1 MYLTFFGFSH
11 HPFATAQVPAE
22 VFPASGHREA
32 LATLLYGVLTRKP
45 FIALTGE
52 TGTGKTTLLGI
63 ALALLRERRLHLLR
77 LPDPLME
84 PTQLIRWLGSQLGV
98 REAGDLLPGEL
109 WRIHEAIERS
119 SADGRRVVIVV
130 DEAQALPRGSL
141 EILRLLSNFET
152 GVDGRQQTILVGQPE
167 FWQTLAAFD
176 QRSLRQRIAIQAVLS
191 SLGHRDAAAY
201 IGFQLRRAGRQPRD
215 VMTPQALRLILSHA
229 RGIPRQINTIADNAL
244 ITAFGANAQQVA
256 AAHVREAL
264 DALDEKNGWR
274 HWKFRNP
281 VLTAASAWCLCVCA
295 LPVLS
300 MWQRWC
306 A

>member
-1 MYLTFFGFSH
+1 MYLTFFGFSS
-11 HPFATAQVPAE
+11 HPFATARIPAE

-63 ALALLRERRLHLLR
+63 ALSLLGERRLHVLR

-84 PTQLIRWLGSQLGV
+84 PAQLIRWLGAQLGV
-98 REAGDLLPGEL
+98 WGAGDLLPGDL
-109 WRIHEAIERS
+109 WRIHDALQRC
-119 SADGRRVVIVV
+119 SADGRRIVIAV

-152 GVDGRQQTILVGQPE
+152 GLDGRQQTILVGQPE
-167 FWQTLAAFD
+167 LLHTLQASD
-176 QRSLRQRIAIQAVLS
+176 QRSLSQRIAIQAVLR
-191 SLGHRDAAAY
+191 SLGQRDAAAY
-201 IGFQLRRAGRQPRD
+201 VDFQLRRAGRHPQD
-215 VMTPQALRLILSHA
+215 VLTPQALRLILFHA
-229 RGIPRQINTIADNAL
+229 RGIPRRINTIADNAL
-244 ITAFGANAQQVA
+244 ITAFGANARKVA

-264 DALDEKNGWR
+264 DALHDRGGWP
-274 HWKFRNP
+274 HWKPHNA
-281 VLTAASAWCLCVCA
+281 VLTAAGAWCCCCWHLTAVTG
-295 LPVLS
+295 
-300 MWQRWC
+300 WQLWW